1 METESNIFSRAEL
14 LLGTDTMQRLA
25 RTRVILF
32 GVGGVGSWCA
42 EALVRSGVGHLT
54 MVDFDRV
61 DVTNVNRQLM
71 ATSTTVGQ
79 VKVDA
84 LRQRLLTISPQA
96 DVVAVQQTYTQET
109 ADQFVLDDYDYV
121 IDAIDSLPDKALLI
135 LRACQSEAR
144 LFSSMGAALKLDPTR
159 VKTAEFWR
167 VVGDPLA
174 RALRN
179 RFKRNATFPRRKFQ
193 CVYSD
198 ERVEAKGTGKGSLV
212 HITAVFG
219 CVLAGLVL
227 QDVARKTDV

>member
-42 EALVRSGVGHLT
+42 EALVRSGIGHLT

-84 LRQRLLTISPQA
+84 LRQRLLTINPQA

-219 CVLAGLVL
+219 CVLSGLVL

>member
-25 RTRVILF
+25 ETRVILF

-84 LRQRLLTISPQA
+84 LRQRLLTINPQA

-109 ADQFVLDDYDYV
+109 ADQFVLDNYDYV